1 MVILSDKRLLFSTK
15 EKAWRGKKMQF
26 AQSPQALIMENEL
39 RIYFSTRE
47 SDDEKFLSHVAFA
60 EFDEKFKMLNF
71 TDTEILPLGSL
82 GAFDEH
88 GIFPLNVVRFKERIF
103 GYVGGW
109 NRRKSV
115 QIDGAI
121 GISES
126 FDDGKTFVRFADG
139 PIIDS
144 SLSEPFLIGD
154 PFVKNI
160 NGVFHMWYIYG
171 KAWIKEPISERFE
184 RIYKITH
191 AISSNGIDWT
201 KDSLTSQL
209 ISDSTGPTEAQ
220 AMPTVIKINELYYLF
235 YCYREVFD
243 FRDNPKNTYRIGCS
257 VSSDLR
263 NWRPEEIDFE
273 QQGLED
279 DWDSEMRCYPH
290 AFTWNGKNY
299 LAYNG
304 NNFGKEGFGI
314 AEILP
319 AVR

>member
-1 MVILSDKRLLFSTK
+1 MVTISGKRLLFST
-15 EKAWRGKKMQF
+15 EGKAWRGKIMQF
-26 AQSPQALIMENEL
+26 AQSPQVLIMGNKL

-47 SDDEKFLSHVAFA
+47 SNDEKFLSHVAYA
-60 EFDEKFKMLNF
+60 EFDEKFKLLNF
-71 TDTEILPLGSL
+71 TDSEVLSLGSL
-82 GAFDEH
+82 GTYDEH

-126 FDDGKTFVRFADG
+126 FDNGKTFVRIADG

-154 PFVKNI
+154 PFVI
-160 NGVFHMWYIYG
+160 HVNGTFHMWYIYG
-171 KAWIKEPISERFE
+171 KEWIKDPITESFE

-191 AISSNGIDWT
+191 AISVNGIDWT
-201 KDSLTSQL
+201 KDSLNSQL
-209 ISDSTGPTEAQ
+209 ISDSIGPNEAQ
-220 AMPTVIKINELYYLF
+220 AMPTVIKINDAYYLF
-235 YCYREVFD
+235 YCFREVFD
-243 FRDNPKNTYRIGCS
+243 FRENPKNTYRIGCS

-263 NWRPEEIDFE
+263 NWQSEEIEFE
-273 QQGLED
+273 QQGHEE

-290 AFTWNGKNY
+290 AFTWKGKNY

-304 NNFGKEGFGI
+304 NRFGEEGFGL

-319 AVR
+319 SVR